1 VFVGSAPL
9 SLSLFIWCERGVGEA
24 GVPGM
29 AAAKAGGGG
38 AGPENGRERVY
49 DEDSG
54 ITWVDFTD
62 IINKASAGA
71 RELRRRAAARGDARA
86 SRRSSRQCRR
96 SRARACGR
104 RTRGRQGAR
113 VRECLRAR
121 APRRRAACATPYPR
135 AVPRPAELDKG
146 QMLHADSFNL
156 GDSMSALEMMDPKMD
171 AGVINE
177 KNASVIPVGA
187 CPSTSRRPRA
197 RASAGPVPR
206 RSDDCRAPR
215 CVSQTS
221 ALIAG
226 WWTWTRM
233 CRRRS

>member
-1 VFVGSAPL
+1 MS
-9 SLSLFIWCERGVGEA
+9 
-24 GVPGM
+24 
-29 AAAKAGGGG
+29 
-38 AGPENGRERVY
+38 
-49 DEDSG
+49 DSG
-54 ITWVDFTD
+54 DVARLRHLLDRKWTD
-62 IINKASAGA
+62 ATAT
-71 RELRRRAAARGDARA
+71 LRNAATDLP
-86 SRRSSRQCRR
+86 
-96 SRARACGR
+96 
-104 RTRGRQGAR
+104 QGA
-113 VRECLRAR
+113 
-121 APRRRAACATPYPR
+121 
-135 AVPRPAELDKG
+135 
-146 QMLHADSFNL
+146 MLHADDFV
-156 GDSMSALEMMDPKMD
+156 LEGAMTAVELFDPKMD